1 MKSAVICISGGIASG
16 KTTLASALADETKL
30 PHASFGRFIRSA
42 AGQRN
47 LTEDRGQLQQIGEHF
62 IEELGWDLFCSRV
75 LSAGGWS
82 VGGGA
87 IVEGIRHVAAFD
99 TITRLVSPVRSLLVF
114 ILATTELR
122 EDRIRANR
130 PKDLVNLAEAE
141 IHSTERDVHE
151 LLIDRADLVLDGRR
165 DQRYL
170 VQQVLNTIRLE

>member
-16 KTTLASALADETKL
+16 KTTLASALANETKL
-30 PHASFGRFIRSA
+30 PHASFGRFVRSSA
-42 AGQRN
+42 AQRN

-62 IEELGWDLFCSRV
+62 IEELGWDLFCSKV

-114 ILATTELR
+114 ILAAAELR
-122 EDRIRANR
+122 EDRIRADR
-130 PKDLVNLAEAE
+130 PDDSISLTKAEM
-141 IHSTERDVHE
+141 HSTERDVQE
-151 LLIDRADLVLDGRR
+151 LLVARADLVLDGTR

-170 VQQVLNTIRLE
+170 VEQVLNTLEIG